1 MFNLQKQ
8 KVIVLSQ
15 IHRFL
20 PSAVDSLNRPK
31 VNFSPQR
38 SCAGFCL
45 LILHTADRVGTC
57 YKTQQGTLLII
68 FDEVLLPSLACS
80 KQKRFGTW
88 APKNQFGLQRA
99 PKNQLVDATHTS
111 SYTHT
116 PKQPLWEAK
125 TWFPP
130 DGSFR
135 RSQKKQIR
143 GWDWR
148 HLLKVGTTRPLPQKE
163 NKWFQGSC

>member
-15 IHRFL
+15 IYRFL
-20 PSAVDSLNRPK
+20 PSVVDSLNRAK
-31 VNFSPQR
+31 VNSSPQR

-45 LILHTADRVGTC
+45 LILHTADKVGTC

-68 FDEVLLPSLACS
+68 FDEVLLPSLA
-80 KQKRFGTW
+80 KTEKIWNMKRP
-88 APKNQFGLQRA
+88 PKH
-99 PKNQLVDATHTS
+99 QLVDATHTS

-116 PKQPLWEAK
+116 PKKPLWEAK

-135 RSQKKQIR
+135 RSQKQIR
-143 GWDWR
+143 GWGWR
-148 HLLKVGTTRPLPQKE
+148 HLLKEEDVQYLPQKE
-163 NKWFQGSC
+163 NKQFQRSC